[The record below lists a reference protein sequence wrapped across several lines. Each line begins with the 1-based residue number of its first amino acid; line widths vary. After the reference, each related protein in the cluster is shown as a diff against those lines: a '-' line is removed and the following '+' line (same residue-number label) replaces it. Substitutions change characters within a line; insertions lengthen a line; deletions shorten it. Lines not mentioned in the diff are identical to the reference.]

1 MRGVMRLPAVRAL
14 LCTALLLGGITS
26 GAAIAGT
33 VDPIDTVMSAVSTV
47 VGQTTVVSD
56 LAGTATGAAAGTSA
70 ATSSGSLAD
79 VTSSLTGS
87 GTQAQSSGG
96 GDSSAQPKRRES
108 ASNPGSPRTRFDR
121 LPRRYELLLERIE
134 LGHHVRANLARL
146 KALLA
151 SESPEFRARLLRLIR
166 AEISRLERGGLTP
179 SERAAVRR
187 LQFLI
192 EVIGAPTA
200 GGATA
205 AQSFRTA
212 RVAAGEVLS
221 ATAGGRSASEAV
233 AAQHEPP
240 SGGGIPSGDS
250 SPHFLPYIAPGHDW
264 WAILGV
270 VASFLGACLL
280 FVLLFAGRGMTR
292 AHPR

>member
-1 MRGVMRLPAVRAL
+1 MRLPAVRAL

-33 VDPIDTVMSAVSTV
+33 VDPIDTITSAVSTV

-56 LAGTATGAAAGTSA
+56 LAGTATGATAGTSA
-70 ATSSGSLAD
+70 ATSSGSLAQ

-87 GTQAQSSGG
+87 GTQSSSDGG
-96 GDSSAQPKRRES
+96 SSAQPKRRAS

-151 SESPEFRARLLRLIR
+151 SASPEFRARLLRLIR

-179 SERAAVRR
+179 SERSAVRR

-250 SPHFLPYIAPGHDW
+250 SPHFLPYIAPGRDW

-280 FVLLFAGRGMTR
+280 FTLLLGGRRHGP
-292 AHPR
+292 A